1 MSIAAVKPPR
11 IIPRPQT
18 PAPTAAPAGQT
29 VATASSRPP
38 THPQTHP
45 MLKPRPALVDIKM
58 VGQPAP
64 TASAPPAQEPDP
76 ISQFIDLEVEAR
88 RCPDL
93 DALRYA
99 IVNSTRKI
107 AHFDQAFL
115 AEPKVSGGWTVTHA
129 SSVVTI
135 DRNAKAI
142 QSLEAWI
149 QKWRQEAAAGLCE
162 PRLANLAGDALPTA
176 QPDPAVPFPHALWL
190 PIKTRDGRIIAALIA
205 VKRENWRPQH
215 SALLLPLADAYG
227 HAWNALAPLSAAP
240 AARLRKYVSKSRLAI
255 ATVGM
260 ALIAAFIP
268 VPLSALAPAEIT
280 AADPMLVTAPIDGVI
295 GEIAVPPGTWV
306 DKGAPIIKFVDVKLR
321 NEVEVAKRNKTV
333 SESRHFKIMQS
344 AIATQKD
351 MQEIGTAK
359 AELDVAFAEL
369 RFAEDML
376 ARSIVRAERSGLL
389 IYAAKSDWI
398 GKPVTVGERL
408 MEIGDPA
415 STEMKID
422 VSVSDAVAIQREGAV
437 ALFLDGDPL
446 NAVEGKVQRVSYRPT
461 LTNEQQLAFR
471 VYAKFTDGQPRR
483 IGLRGVA
490 RVNSA
495 NVSLWFYLFR
505 RPIAALRQRFGV

>member
-1 MSIAAVKPPR
+1 MSAAPVQTPR
-11 IIPRPQT
+11 IIPRPVAPVSAPSA
-18 PAPTAAPAGQT
+18 PANAAAARPAAPA
-29 VATASSRPP
+29 
-38 THPQTHP
+38 HP
-45 MLKPRPALVDIKM
+45 MIKPRPALVQAPVDIKLA
-58 VGQPAP
+58 GPTPA
-64 TASAPPAQEPDP
+64 TAAAREPDP

-99 IVNSTRKI
+99 IVNSTRKV

-115 AEPKVSGGWTVTHA
+115 AEPALSGGWTVTNA
-129 SSVVTI
+129 SSVTKV
-135 DRNAKAI
+135 DRNAQAI
-142 QSLEAWI
+142 QTLEAWI
-149 QKWRQEAAAGLCE
+149 AKSLLDAAGGLGE
-162 PRLANLAGDALPTA
+162 PRLANLAGDGQPNG
-176 QPDPAVPFPHALWL
+176 QPDQTTPFPYALWL
-190 PIKTRDGRIIAALIA
+190 PIKARDGRIVAALIA
-205 VKRENWRPQH
+205 LKRDNWRPQH

-227 HAWNALAPLSAAP
+227 HAWNALAPNTTAP
-240 AARLRKYVSKSRLAI
+240 VARLRKYVSKSRLAI
-255 ATVGM
+255 GVAGL

-268 VPLSALAPAEIT
+268 VPLSALAPAEVA

-295 GEIAVPPGTWV
+295 GDIAVAPGTWV
-306 DKGAPIIKFVDVKLR
+306 EKGTSIIKFVDVKLR
-321 NEVEVAKRNKTV
+321 NEVEVAKRNKAV
-333 SESRHFKIMQS
+333 SESRHFKVMQS

-351 MQEIGTAK
+351 MQDIGTAK
-359 AELDVAFAEL
+359 AELDVAIAEL

-376 ARSIVRAERSGLL
+376 ARSVVRAERSGLL

-415 STEMKID
+415 STEIKID
-422 VSVSDAVAIQREGAV
+422 VPVSDAVAIQRDGAV

-446 NAVEGKVQRVSYRPT
+446 NALEGKVHRVSYRPT

-471 VYAKFTDGQPRR
+471 VYAKFTDGQARR

-505 RPIAALRQRFGV
+505 RPIAAMRQRFGL

>member
-1 MSIAAVKPPR
+1 MNAAPVQTPR
-11 IIPRPQT
+11 IIPRPQP
-18 PAPTAAPAGQT
+18 PAKTAHADATSARPAL
-29 VATASSRPP
+29 AAA
-38 THPQTHP
+38 HP
-45 MLKPRPALVDIKM
+45 MVKPRPALVQPPVDIKLA
-58 VGQPAP
+58 GQPAP
-64 TASAPPAQEPDP
+64 AAQAAREPDP

-93 DALRYA
+93 NALRYA
-99 IVNSTRKI
+99 IVNSTRKV

-115 AEPKVSGGWTVTHA
+115 AEPAVGGGWTITRA
-129 SSVVTI
+129 SSVASI
-135 DRNAKAI
+135 DRNSQAVKL
-142 QSLEAWI
+142 LETWI
-149 QKWRQEAAAGLCE
+149 QKSLQEAAGGLGE
-162 PRLANLAGDALPTA
+162 PRLANLSGDAQPTA
-176 QPDPAVPFPHALWL
+176 QPDPAVPFPFALWL
-190 PIKTRDGRIIAALIA
+190 PIKARDGRILSALVA
-205 VKRENWRPQH
+205 LKRENWRPQH

-255 ATVGM
+255 AAAVI

-268 VPLSALAPAEIT
+268 VPLSALAPAEIS

-306 DKGAPIIKFVDVKLR
+306 EKGTPILKFVDVKLR
-321 NEVEVAKRNKTV
+321 NEVEVAKRNKAV

-359 AELDVAFAEL
+359 AELDVAIAEL
-369 RFAEDML
+369 RYAEDML

-398 GKPVTVGERL
+398 GKPVTIGERL

-415 STEMKID
+415 STEIKID
-422 VSVSDAVAIQREGAV
+422 VPVSDAVAIQRDGAV

-446 NAVEGKVQRVSYRPT
+446 NAVEGKVTRISYRPT
-461 LTNEQQLAFR
+461 LTHEQQLAFR
-471 VYAKFTDGQPRR
+471 VYAKFTDGQARR

-505 RPIAALRQRFGV
+505 RPIAALRQRFGI

>member
-1 MSIAAVKPPR
+1 MSAAPVQTPR
-11 IIPRPQT
+11 IIPRPQAT
-18 PAPTAAPAGQT
+18 APAAAPA
-29 VATASSRPP
+29 
-38 THPQTHP
+38 HP
-45 MLKPRPALVDIKM
+45 MIKPRPALVPITVDIK
-58 VGQPAP
+58 PAVLIGAKP
-64 TASAPPAQEPDP
+64 AASPAGDPDP

-93 DALRYA
+93 DGLRYA
-99 IVNSTRKI
+99 IVNSTRKV

-115 AEPKVSGGWTVTHA
+115 AEPAVSGGWTVTHA
-129 SSVVTI
+129 SSVTTV
-135 DRNAKAI
+135 DRNSQAI
-142 QSLEAWI
+142 KVLESWMQKSLLD
-149 QKWRQEAAAGLCE
+149 AAGGLGE
-162 PRLANLAGDALPTA
+162 PRLANLASDTQLHAP
-176 QPDPAVPFPHALWL
+176 PDTTVPFPYALWL
-190 PIKTRDGRIIAALIA
+190 PIKARDGRILAALIA

-240 AARLRKYVSKSRLAI
+240 VARLRKYVSKSRLAI
-255 ATVGM
+255 AAVVI
-260 ALIAAFIP
+260 ALTAAFIP
-268 VPLSALAPAEIT
+268 VPLSALAPAEI
-280 AADPMLVTAPIDGVI
+280 AAAEPMLVTAPIDGVI

-306 DKGAPIIKFVDVKLR
+306 DKGTPIIKFIDVKLR
-321 NEVEVAKRNKTV
+321 NEVEVAKRNKAV
-333 SESRHFKIMQS
+333 SEQRHFKIMQS

-351 MQEIGTAK
+351 MQDIGTAK
-359 AELDVAFAEL
+359 AELDVAIAEL

-415 STEMKID
+415 STEIRLD
-422 VSVSDAVAIQREGAV
+422 VPVSDAVAIQREGAV

-446 NAVEGKVQRVSYRPT
+446 HAVEGKVHRVSYRPT
-461 LTNEQQLAFR
+461 LTGEQQLAFR

>member
-1 MSIAAVKPPR
+1 MSAAPVQTPR
-11 IIPRPQT
+11 IIPRPQA
-18 PAPTAAPAGQT
+18 PATAAPTGA
-29 VATASSRPP
+29 AAA
-38 THPQTHP
+38 HP
-45 MLKPRPALVDIKM
+45 MIKPRPALVQAPVDIKLA
-58 VGQPAP
+58 GHTPAP
-64 TASAPPAQEPDP
+64 AATTAREPDP

-99 IVNSTRKI
+99 IVNSTRKV

-115 AEPKVSGGWTVTHA
+115 AEPAISGGWTVTNA
-129 SSVVTI
+129 SSVTKV
-135 DRNAKAI
+135 DRNAQAI
-142 QSLEAWI
+142 QALEAWI
-149 QKWRQEAAAGLCE
+149 TKTLQEAAGGLGE
-162 PRLANLAGDALPTA
+162 PRLANLAGDS
-176 QPDPAVPFPHALWL
+176 QPNGQPNEATPFPYALWL
-190 PIKTRDGRIIAALIA
+190 PIKARDGRILAALVA
-205 VKRENWRPQH
+205 LKRENWRPQH

-227 HAWNALAPLSAAP
+227 HAWSALAPHTAAP
-240 AARLRKYVSKSRLAI
+240 VARLRQYVSKSRLAI
-255 ATVGM
+255 GITAL
-260 ALIAAFIP
+260 ALIGAFIP
-268 VPLSALAPAEIT
+268 VPLSALAPAEV
-280 AADPMLVTAPIDGVI
+280 AAAEPMLVTAPIDGVI
-295 GEIAVPPGTWV
+295 GDIAVSPGTWV

-321 NEVEVAKRNKTV
+321 NEVEVAKRNKAV
-333 SESRHFKIMQS
+333 SESRHFKVMQS

-359 AELDVAFAEL
+359 AELDVAIAEL

-376 ARSIVRAERSGLL
+376 ARAVVRAERSGLL

-415 STEMKID
+415 ATEIKID
-422 VSVSDAVAIQREGAV
+422 VPVSDAVAIQQGGAV

-446 NAVEGKVQRVSYRPT
+446 NALEGKVQRVSYRPT

-471 VYAKFTDGQPRR
+471 VYAKFTDGQARR

-505 RPIAALRQRFGV
+505 RPISAMRQRFGV

>member
-1 MSIAAVKPPR
+1 
-11 IIPRPQT
+11 
-18 PAPTAAPAGQT
+18 
-29 VATASSRPP
+29 
-38 THPQTHP
+38 
-45 MLKPRPALVDIKM
+45 
-58 VGQPAP
+58 
-64 TASAPPAQEPDP
+64 
-76 ISQFIDLEVEAR
+76 
-88 RCPDL
+88 
-93 DALRYA
+93 
-99 IVNSTRKI
+99 
-107 AHFDQAFL
+107 
-115 AEPKVSGGWTVTHA
+115 
-129 SSVVTI
+129 
-135 DRNAKAI
+135 
-142 QSLEAWI
+142 
-149 QKWRQEAAAGLCE
+149 
-162 PRLANLAGDALPTA
+162 
-176 QPDPAVPFPHALWL
+176 
-190 PIKTRDGRIIAALIA
+190 
-205 VKRENWRPQH
+205 
-215 SALLLPLADAYG
+215 
-227 HAWNALAPLSAAP
+227 
-240 AARLRKYVSKSRLAI
+240 LRKYVSKSRLAI
-255 ATVGM
+255 AVVVI

-306 DKGAPIIKFVDVKLR
+306 EKGAPIIKFVDVKLR
-321 NEVEVAKRNKTV
+321 NEVEVAKRNKAV

-359 AELDVAFAEL
+359 AELDVAIAEL

-398 GKPVTVGERL
+398 GKPITVGERL

-415 STEMKID
+415 STELKID
-422 VSVSDAVAIQREGAV
+422 VPVSDAVAIQREGAV

-446 NAVEGKVQRVSYRPT
+446 NAVEGKVYRVSYRPT

-471 VYAKFTDGQPRR
+471 VHAKFTDGQPRR